1 MQADFEDFKSISYHN
16 VIVVNKIIS
25 FTKFHLLFLNL
36 VPQDSRVK
44 LKGFHS
50 QPGMW
55 MVLPT
60 GHGVEGPVK
69 SGMGNIKFTVSVV
82 ERKALSWKHT

>member
-1 MQADFEDFKSISYHN
+1 MLSKRDSSEQNHRFH
-16 VIVVNKIIS
+16 KIPS
-25 FTKFHLLFLNL
+25 FILELGASGLK
-36 VPQDSRVK
+36 VK

-69 SGMGNIKFTVSVV
+69 GGMGNIKFTVSVV
-82 ERKALSWKHT
+82 KRKALSWKHTLKV